1 MDYKSTVSF
10 REILWFRMLVI
21 LRESCHQTFIGRSL
35 KTSQTS
41 VCRLSCTQSDLYCND
56 QPGTLWSMFWVFLL
70 KRMDVHKLW
79 FSFCSSLCMC
89 AHCSSSG
96 SVAVTDSVVV
106 VMELELL
113 LVYMMNMQAQLMRLI
128 EQKIRCI
135 IRGYVLS
142 KAKKKRRKN

>member
-1 MDYKSTVSF
+1 M
-10 REILWFRMLVI
+10 
-21 LRESCHQTFIGRSL
+21 
-35 KTSQTS
+35 
-41 VCRLSCTQSDLYCND
+41 
-56 QPGTLWSMFWVFLL
+56 
-70 KRMDVHKLW
+70 
-79 FSFCSSLCMC
+79 
-89 AHCSSSG
+89 
-96 SVAVTDSVVV
+96 AVTDSVVV

>member
-1 MDYKSTVSF
+1 
-10 REILWFRMLVI
+10 
-21 LRESCHQTFIGRSL
+21 
-35 KTSQTS
+35 
-41 VCRLSCTQSDLYCND
+41 
-56 QPGTLWSMFWVFLL
+56 
-70 KRMDVHKLW
+70 
-79 FSFCSSLCMC
+79 MC